1 MANPIAP
8 EGPAGDSAQQPTA
21 PSVIPKNVPSPI
33 DEAAELV
40 GTTEPLA
47 EATTVA
53 APAPE
58 TELNQTTGESLETAQ
73 ARIDAMQED
82 VNTLQ
87 VIRDDPVAAQL
98 LNDHFA
104 AKARGE
110 LPSATGDAPAD
121 VEGADPR
128 IDQLFESVNGLTR
141 MFQQDRA
148 ERALSQFK
156 TDNPIVADPKVASK
170 MQAIL
175 RQPGQESLTL
185 SNCLTIALSELGMSR
200 KPGGQAPLQASETA
214 GAAITDSSDDGDAV
228 QQNIDSQQS
237 FEQGLDAALKSTA
250 KEQGFTL

>member
-1 MANPIAP
+1 MANPVAP

-21 PSVIPKNVPSPI
+21 PSVIPDNVPSPI
-33 DEAAELV
+33 DAAAELV
-40 GTTEPLA
+40 G
-47 EATTVA
+47 
-53 APAPE
+53 APE
-58 TELNQTTGESLETAQ
+58 VVEPEAVAPVTELNQTTGETLESAQ
-73 ARIDAMQED
+73 VRIDAMQED

-110 LPSATGDAPAD
+110 LPAATGDTPAT

-128 IDQLFESVNGLTR
+128 IDQLFESVSGLTR

-156 TDNPIVADPKVASK
+156 ADNPVVADPKVAAK
-170 MQAIL
+170 MQSIL

-200 KPGGQAPLQASETA
+200 QSGGQAPLQTSETS

-250 KEQGFTL
+250 KEQGFTI